1 MSPFFNYAM
10 MIHRLGS
17 LCQKATIAA
26 ANTNRYGQ
34 KTVSVCVLSLIQG
47 KSATTATAAV
57 TTAITVITAIVI
69 VTEEQ
74 NQDNKKQNPC
84 AATVAAAKQ
93 ITQTHSRS
101 ASFPDWY

>member
-1 MSPFFNYAM
+1 MPFFNYAM
-10 MIHRLGS
+10 MICGLCS
-17 LCQKATIAA
+17 LCKKALIVC
-26 ANTNRYGQ
+26 ANTKRYDLL
-34 KTVSVCVLSLIQG
+34 TVSLHVLSLIQE
-47 KSATTATAAV
+47 KSAATATTAV
-57 TTAITVITAIVI
+57 TTAITIIAAIVI